1 MMNRPIS
8 TFAAYSRPQPLVRT
22 HVWVPLAAVLVA
34 VTLAWAWWQFMM
46 R

>member
-1 MMNRPIS
+1 MINRPID
-8 TFAAYSRPQPLVRT
+8 TFAVYSRPQPIARPR
-22 HVWVPLAAVLVA
+22 VWVPLAAVLVV